1 MKVKL
6 YLVLFCVALN
16 SFFVIAN
23 EKDSLSISKKDRI
36 KKEKIND
43 EFTYLKEL
51 DKKFPIQN
59 LMQKASPEFDF
70 DTIENE
76 FLETPPSVNTS
87 RATAKKWFE
96 KIEKLGTWISSFAT
110 SNSQALPVGIKKE
123 INGVEY
129 QLGFIKAKFTKDYTE
144 LTVFARVILPQT
156 DEKGNPIDLYFG
168 ADNIKLSHQGGII
181 GEAKLVLL
189 GDMFIPFNA
198 GNWLLT
204 LKGGLDYT
212 TGAIAINNK
221 TFVAIDC
228 DGVKEMGIVGEVQ
241 FSRNLILPVDEKG
254 NSLPDTR
261 TYIGANNKTTQI
273 PNRVTGTFKT
283 TASDWND
290 LIVDINLSPF
300 VLASQPD
307 KFVFSANQAV
317 FDFSDLRTE
326 NVNFPQYYFD
336 EGLLLPDIESWRGIY
351 IASLKVGLP
360 KEFKTKQSISANSR
374 VQFEAANL
382 LIDSYGVSGYFTAK
396 NLFTI
401 DSGRTSTSKSWAY
414 SIEEISIDIATSKFI
429 GADFKGQLQL
439 PISSIKKNNTDQN
452 GLTYVGIISEDE
464 YSLTVSA
471 IDTLDFDIFSAKAEL
486 LPNSSVELKVVEG
499 SFRPKAILNG
509 SMSITANQKTSLN
522 NSKAG
527 SNSKTV
533 DFKGIEFQNLVLQTV
548 SPIIQV
554 DYLGY
559 KGSVAL
565 ANFPV
570 SIDNIAFRSNEQEA
584 GIEFDLKV
592 NLMGKNSKGFSA
604 DTRLGVYGKYKEEG
618 YKQQWE
624 YDRIELSKINLD
636 ANLGAIKFKGALEL
650 IEDDPEYGDGFSA
663 YLEGTFGS
671 FGPITSKA
679 FFGKKDFRYW
689 YVDAAVHG
697 LKIQTGPLQING
709 FAGGAF
715 YKMSRTSDIGS
726 SFSPSGLSYIPNED
740 ANLGVKAMILGAI
753 GDERTM
759 PVSAGFEIE
768 FNGNAGVNRLG
779 FFGEAQIMKPFDFSN
794 PVNKLKQK
802 LGQLAN
808 NELVKGALETKSGKT
823 FLQKASEQYDFE
835 YIGKAAISAKLGM
848 DFDFVNDS
856 FHAELD
862 LYVDVAGGAIKG
874 RASNGRAGYGV
885 IHISPDEWYVHMGT
899 PTDRL
904 GLKMNVG
911 PISLETGGYFMMGDN
926 IPSSPPPPPIVAS
939 ILGVDANSLDYGRDE
954 GSLGQG
960 RGFAFGADLQVD
972 TGDLRFLILYARFQA
987 GVGFDLMLK
996 DYGNARCVNTG
1007 DEVGINGWYATGQA
1021 YAYLQGELGIRI
1033 KLFFKK
1039 KKIPIIKGS
1048 AAILMQGKGP
1058 NPYWFKGYA
1067 GGKYSLLGGLI
1078 KGKYRFKITIG
1089 EECELDNTSP
1099 IGGLKMITD
1108 LTPKDGG
1115 NDVDVFAAPQATFAL
1130 RVNQPI
1136 VLPEDDGDKTYKII
1150 LEKFTLTD
1158 ESGTEI
1164 VGKLEWGLYNDRVT
1178 FISDDILPPQTKL
1191 KASVQVSFQ
1200 EKINGVFQ
1208 TILEDGKKAIESEE
1222 RTFVTGTAPNNIP
1235 LSNISYSYPVVD
1247 QQLLYSGEYGN
1258 GYVQLRRGQDYL
1270 FDDKQWKSSLRYVDE
1285 NGTQEE
1291 FNFTYSNADN
1301 KITYKLPK
1309 VSKDTK
1315 YQMSIVSTSR
1325 GAKNNTNDK
1334 EVTQT
1339 TNFDDQNTLSITSNT
1354 AQNVFQEGEIDRL
1367 TYDFKTS
1374 TYKTFKNKVNSIDI
1388 NNNSYEKI
1396 NSLVINL
1403 VSRIDTHE
1411 GFDLVELQ
1419 GNKFSQNK
1427 PLVVVESD
1435 LKDPYFNRD
1444 INPVLYQK
1452 YPEGSK
1458 FSSSVKRDYS
1468 IYGYVPKKAV
1478 PIIGSYLTS
1487 LENNID
1493 IDSRATSFPFRY
1505 NLAQVYYQDFEN
1517 IQDAVRLS
1525 YVRGLGTTPQE
1536 LSILSEY
1543 FKFISYGKYTIN
1555 LQYTLPGGI
1564 KGTSATYKYTNP
1576 IK

>member
-6 YLVLFCVALN
+6 YLVLFCFALN
-16 SFFVIAN
+16 SFFVTAN
-23 EKDSLSISKKDRI
+23 EKDSLLIDKKDRI
-36 KKEKIND
+36 EKEKNND
-43 EFTYLKEL
+43 EFAYLKEL
-51 DKKFPIQN
+51 DNKFPIQN
-59 LMQKASPEFDF
+59 LLKKTSSEFNF

-76 FLETPPSVNTS
+76 FAETPLSVNTS
-87 RATAKKWFE
+87 RTIAKKWFE

-144 LTVFARVILPQT
+144 LTVFARAILPQT

-212 TGAIAINNK
+212 TGAIDNK
-221 TFVAIDC
+221 TFVVIDC
-228 DGVKEMGIVGEVQ
+228 DGVKEMGIAGEVQ

-254 NSLPDTR
+254 NSLADTR
-261 TYIGANNKTTQI
+261 TYIGADNKTTQI

-290 LIVDINLSPF
+290 LIVNINLSPF
-300 VLASQPD
+300 VLVSQPD

-326 NVNFPQYYFD
+326 NVDFPQYYFD

-351 IASLKVGLP
+351 IASLQVGLP

-414 SIEEISIDIATSKFI
+414 SINKIGIDIASSQLI
-429 GADFKGQLQL
+429 GADFEGEIQL
-439 PISSIKKNNTDQN
+439 PISAAKENKNTKN
-452 GLTYVGIISEDE
+452 GLTYKGIISEDE

-486 LPNSSVELKVVEG
+486 LPNSSVELRVVEG

-509 SMSITANQKTSLN
+509 SMSIAANQKTSLS
-522 NSKAG
+522 NSGAG
-527 SNSKTV
+527 STSKTV
-533 DFKGIEFQNLVLQTV
+533 DFKGIEFQNLILQTE
-548 SPIIQV
+548 SPVIQV

-559 KGSVAL
+559 TGSVAL

-570 SIDNIAFRSNEQEA
+570 SINNIAFNSNDNEA
-584 GIEFDLKV
+584 GIEFDLRV
-592 NLMGKNSKGFSA
+592 NLMGKGSKGFSA
-604 DTRLGVYGKYKEEG
+604 DTRLGIYGKYREEE
-618 YKQQWE
+618 YRQQWK
-624 YDRIELSKINLD
+624 YDRIELSRINLE
-636 ANLGAIKFKGALEL
+636 ANLGAIQLKGTLEL
-650 IEDDPEYGDGFSA
+650 MDDDPEYGDGFSA
-663 YLEGTFGS
+663 DVEGTFGS

-679 FFGKKDFRYW
+679 IFGKKDFRYW
-689 YVDAAVHG
+689 YVDAAIYG
-697 LKIQTGPLQING
+697 LKIQAGPLQING

-715 YKMSRTSDIGS
+715 YKMSRKPTTGS
-726 SFSPSGLSYIPNED
+726 SFSPSGLSYIPDENI
-740 ANLGVKAMILGAI
+740 NLGVKAMALGAI
-753 GDERTM
+753 GDESAM
-759 PVSAGFEIE
+759 AISAGFEIE
-768 FNGNAGVNRLG
+768 FNGSAGVNRLG
-779 FFGEAQIMKPFDFSN
+779 FFGEAQVMKAFDFSN
-794 PVNKLKQK
+794 PVNKLKEK

-808 NELVKGALETKSGKT
+808 NELVQGALDTKSGKT
-823 FLQKASEQYDFE
+823 FLQKASEE
-835 YIGKAAISAKLGM
+835 YETEIVGEAAISAKLGM

-856 FHAELD
+856 FHATLD
-862 LYVDVAGGAIKG
+862 LYVDVAGGVIEG

-885 IHISPDEWYVHMGT
+885 VHVSPDEWYVHMGT

-939 ILGVDANSLDYGRDE
+939 ILGIDANSLDHGRDE

-960 RGFAFGADLQVD
+960 RGFAFGADFKVD

-1007 DEVGINGWYATGQA
+1007 DEVGINGWYANGQA

-1067 GGKYSLLGGLI
+1067 GGKYSLLGGFI

-1089 EECELDNTSP
+1089 EECEFDNASP
-1099 IGGLKMITD
+1099 LGGLKMITD

-1115 NDVDVFAAPQATFAL
+1115 SDVDVFASPQATFAL
-1130 RVNQPI
+1130 KVNEPI
-1136 VLPEDDGDKTYKII
+1136 VLPEDDGDKTYKVI

-1158 ESGTEI
+1158 ELGAEI
-1164 VGKLEWGLYNDRVT
+1164 VGKLEWGLYKDRAT
-1178 FISDDILPPQTKL
+1178 FVSDDILPPETKL
-1191 KASVQVSFQ
+1191 KASVEVSFQ

-1208 TILEDGKKAIESEE
+1208 TILENGQKAIEIEE
-1222 RTFVTGTAPNNIP
+1222 RTFVTGNAPNNIP
-1235 LSNISYSYPVVD
+1235 LSNILYSYPVVD
-1247 QQLLYSGEYGN
+1247 QQLFYFGEYPN
-1258 GYVQLRRGQDYL
+1258 GYIQLKRGQDYL
-1270 FDDKQWKSSLRYVDE
+1270 FDDKQWKSTLRYIDE
-1285 NGTQEE
+1285 NGSQDE
-1291 FNFTYSNADN
+1291 FDFGYSNADN
-1301 KITYKLPK
+1301 KITYKLPR
-1309 VSKDTK
+1309 VSRDTK
-1315 YQMSIVSTSR
+1315 YQMSIVSTSK
-1325 GAKNNTNDK
+1325 GADGGTKDQEETK
-1334 EVTQT
+1334 I
-1339 TNFDDQNTLSITSNT
+1339 TNFDDQNTLSITSNI
-1354 AQNVFQEGEIDRL
+1354 AQNVFREGEIDRL

-1411 GFDLVELQ
+1411 GFDLVELH
-1419 GNKFSQNK
+1419 GNKFSQNT

-1435 LKDPYFNRD
+1435 LKDSYFNRD

-1458 FSSSVKRDYS
+1458 FSTSVKRDYS

-1493 IDSRATSFPFRY
+1493 IDFRATSFPFRY

-1555 LQYTLPGGI
+1555 LKYTLPGGI